1 MNPKEQNPCQVWPQ
15 EGLEDLEACPVC
27 EDPRRELLYRGMT
40 DRVFFCAPGQWTLW
54 HCPGCGCAYLNPRP
68 TEKTISL
75 AYRRYYTHDISPDP
89 VVPGFYSRLKQAI
102 KNDYLCAHYGAES
115 RPRLPL
121 GRFLPYLLGSAYPRE
136 LGTWVR
142 HLERPMKDAVCL
154 DVGCGNGGFFDV
166 AHACGWRLHGLEPD
180 PRAASAARWR
190 GMTVYESALP
200 RTGLR
205 DETYDAVTMS
215 HVIEHLHDPVSALQ
229 EVRRILKPGGT
240 LWIGTPN
247 VESIG
252 HRRFGVN
259 WRGLE
264 PPRHLVLFSGA
275 SLAEALDRA
284 GFGPMVALPIS
295 LRPFGMFAPSHCI
308 AAGRDPNGSASRIP
322 QRIRWLAVS
331 AALRTWLS
339 PTQGEELLVSARK
352 PTQP

>member
-1 MNPKEQNPCQVWPQ
+1 
-15 EGLEDLEACPVC
+15 
-27 EDPRRELLYRGMT
+27 
-40 DRVFFCAPGQWTLW
+40 
-54 HCPGCGCAYLNPRP
+54 
-68 TEKTISL
+68 
-75 AYRRYYTHDISPDP
+75 
-89 VVPGFYSRLKQAI
+89 
-102 KNDYLCAHYGAES
+102 
-115 RPRLPL
+115 
-121 GRFLPYLLGSAYPRE
+121 
-136 LGTWVR
+136 
-142 HLERPMKDAVCL
+142 
-154 DVGCGNGGFFDV
+154 
-166 AHACGWRLHGLEPD
+166 
-180 PRAASAARWR
+180 
-190 GMTVYESALP
+190 MTVYESALP

-240 LWIGTPN
+240 LWIVTPN

-284 GFGPMVALPIS
+284 GFWPVVALPVS
-295 LRPFGMFAPSHCI
+295 LRPFGLFAASHCI
-308 AAGRDPNGSASRIP
+308 AAGLDPNGPASRIP

-339 PTQGEELLVSARK
+339 PEQGEELLVLARK